1 MNKTLRIILGVVIL
15 VALVAIGLGGT
26 AWADKLSAGSQIQAK
41 EGGKIYSP
49 SRPLGTVSG
58 GSTINGPATATVGLF
73 TVVIPDNTIV
83 QLLTVLPSGISAPA
97 GKTLVP
103 GSLMEFTLS
112 NGTGNTPADISFTY
126 PGLVSGQTIAYW
138 NGSAWVNLTPDGN
151 GNYTIPAGMATP
163 VYLATFS
170 A

>member
-26 AWADKLSAGSQIQAK
+26 AWADKLGAGSQIQSK
-41 EGGKIYSP
+41 EGGKSYT
-49 SRPLGTVSG
+49 RPLGTVIG
-58 GSTINGPATATVGLF
+58 GSTINGPATATVGIF
-73 TVVIPDNTIV
+73 TVVIPNNVTA

-103 GSLMEFTLS
+103 GSLLEFTLS

-126 PGLVSGQTIAYW
+126 PGLASGQTVSYW

-163 VYLATFS
+163 VYLAVFS